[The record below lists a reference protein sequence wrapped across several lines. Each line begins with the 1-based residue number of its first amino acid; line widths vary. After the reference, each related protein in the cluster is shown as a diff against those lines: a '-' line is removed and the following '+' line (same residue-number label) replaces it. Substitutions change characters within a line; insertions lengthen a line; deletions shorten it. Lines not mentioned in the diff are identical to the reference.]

1 MQGREENT
9 CENYEI
15 VVAGEYEKSKEE
27 AKEILVSEE
36 RTHGLIE
43 KALSLCN
50 RLSRIPQIGVIFEDI
65 PLLCMCVNDY
75 VKKRYKEI
83 PLASVLTIAGA
94 LLYLVNPLDVIP
106 DCIPVIGYLD
116 DGFVFRIALRAVHND
131 LNAYKEWKGSA
142 INEEFAW

>member
-9 CENYEI
+9 CEKYEI
-15 VVAGEYEKSKEE
+15 VVAGKLEKSEKE
-27 AKEILVSEE
+27 AKEIMVSEKKTQ
-36 RTHGLIE
+36 RLLE

-83 PLASVLTIAGA
+83 PLASVLTIVGA
-94 LLYLVNPLDVIP
+94 LLYLINPVDVIP
-106 DCIPVIGYLD
+106 DYIPVIGYLD
-116 DGFVFRIALRAVHND
+116 DGLVFRIALEAVHND
-131 LNAYKEWKGSA
+131 LTAYKEWKGST

>member
-1 MQGREENT
+1 MQEREENT
-9 CENYEI
+9 CEKYEL

-27 AKEILVSEE
+27 AKEIVVSEE
-36 RTHGLIE
+36 KTQGLLE

-75 VKKRYKEI
+75 VKKRYREI
-83 PLASVLTIAGA
+83 PLASVLSIVGA
-94 LLYLVNPLDVIP
+94 LAYLINPMDIIP
-106 DCIPVIGYLD
+106 DYIPLIGYLD
-116 DGFVFRIALRAVHND
+116 DALVFRIALGAVHND
-131 LNAYKEWKGSA
+131 LAAYKEWKGSA